1 MSDLLLV
8 VDMQNAFV
16 NEKVSP
22 IIPNIIALIK
32 QFKATHRPVA
42 FSRFINSA
50 TSNYVKLLRWD
61 SCAIGA
67 EIEIIPDLLDYTK
80 NAFVFDKPYYTPY
93 TTEFEDYLTTNKITR
108 IFICGVTT
116 ESCVLKAALDVF
128 EDNKEPIVIE
138 DACYCDRG
146 IESHKAG
153 IFIISRNI
161 GRKQVKSL
169 QKVLETLQTT

>member
-8 VDMQNAFV
+8 VDMQNTFV
-16 NEKVSP
+16 NEKVRP
-22 IIPNIIALIK
+22 IIPNIIALINK
-32 QFKATHRPVA
+32 FKAANRLIA

-50 TSNYVKLLRWD
+50 TSNYVKLLQWD
-61 SCAIGA
+61 SCAVGA
-67 EIEIIPDLLDYTK
+67 EIEIIPALMDYTK
-80 NAFVFDKPYYTPY
+80 TAFVFDKPYYTPY
-93 TTEFEDYLTTNKITR
+93 TTEFKKYLTSNKITR

-128 EDNKEPIVIE
+128 EDNKEPIVVE
-138 DACYCDRG
+138 NACYCDAG

-153 IFIISRNI
+153 IFLISRNI

-169 QKVLETLQTT
+169 QAVLEILN